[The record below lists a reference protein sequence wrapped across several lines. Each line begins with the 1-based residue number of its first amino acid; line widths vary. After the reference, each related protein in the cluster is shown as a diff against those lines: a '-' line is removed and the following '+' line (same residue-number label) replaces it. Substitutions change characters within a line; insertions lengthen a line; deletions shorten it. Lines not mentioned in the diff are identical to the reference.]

1 MMLNNEYRQQLTSG
15 TEELGRFS
23 PDTIRGYVGLST
35 AGQRK
40 NLLGAKM
47 RESIALAVA
56 VTVRCEYSAPARQ
69 AYARLSKIAESKPAF
84 RRRNNC
90 AVAGI
95 QQDPG
100 SPGHGSRHAGLL
112 TSLALG
118 RSSAWC

>member
-1 MMLNNEYRQQLTSG
+1 MQLAFCFDRL
-15 TEELGRFS
+15 ELLDLG
-23 PDTIRGYVGLST
+23 GLRHL
-35 AGQRK
+35 AVE
-40 NLLGAKM
+40 GAKM

-100 SPGHGSRHAGLL
+100 SPATAQGMRV
-112 TSLALG
+112 
-118 RSSAWC
+118 C